1 MLHHSFPVKKFPLFI
16 RYIGVLFPVNYFSI
30 TLSVLKNIARYTG
43 DFIIKKYV
51 RSRAR
56 GSTSNASSTPPH
68 SKASRPRPLLL
79 CDDVWGPGTKFVTIS
94 IILKAKGEP
103 ENFGSR
109 IRENNL
115 YPSRSQIQV
124 KKYNVPS
131 GRRHIFIYV
140 CSRFFFQISV
150 GEIHNF
156 QLVVSS
162 AMAATKTEAV
172 PSALRNAGK

>member
-1 MLHHSFPVKKFPLFI
+1 MANLPIPFIHSL
-16 RYIGVLFPVNYFSI
+16 Y
-30 TLSVLKNIARYTG
+30 
-43 DFIIKKYV
+43 
-51 RSRAR
+51 R
-56 GSTSNASSTPPH
+56 GSFTCKLFFYNSFRAEEYSTLYRGLHYKEVGEITRTGPRPM
-68 SKASRPRPLLL
+68 ASRPRPLLL